1 MKVLVFSPGYIGER
15 IVDALRGKGHEVF
28 PVRVEITDEVA
39 VRNAL
44 ETHKPDAVLNCA
56 GKKGTPNVDWCE
68 THQIETMRSN
78 TIGPLLIA
86 QACTERGIHLTHHHA
101 DERKA

>member
-15 IVDALRGKGHEVF
+15 IVDALRDKGHEVF

-44 ETHKPDAVLNCA
+44 EAHKPDAVLNCA
-56 GKKGTPNVDWCE
+56 GKKERRTLIGAKR
-68 THQIETMRSN
+68 IRSRPCDP
-78 TIGPLLIA
+78 T
-86 QACTERGIHLTHHHA
+86 RSV
-101 DERKA
+101 RF